1 MVSFIH
7 LPFFSLYLKKEN
19 NPQKQKKMLEKKF
32 NFLGTNQRENDGIS
46 KKFSREVEESLPDE
60 ESNFGE
66 WNNGAK
72 NKNFVGFTKV
82 LF

>member
-1 MVSFIH
+1 
-7 LPFFSLYLKKEN
+7 
-19 NPQKQKKMLEKKF
+19 MLEKKF

-66 WNNGAK
+66 
-72 NKNFVGFTKV
+72 
-82 LF
+82 